1 MTRERQDSLLRKTLY
16 GAAATVIALSL
27 MGAGKWVL
35 AVERSM
41 ERNEE
46 RWVSVDKRL
55 ERMERKMDGG
65 RRDR

>member
-1 MTRERQDSLLRKTLY
+1 MLRKTLW
-16 GAAATVIALSL
+16 GAMGTVIALSIL
-27 MGAGKWVL
+27 GAGKWVL

-41 ERNEE
+41 ERNEA